1 MDFGITIAPHI
12 DRWDLIRY
20 AEDLGFDRAWVPDSQ
35 MLWSDCYAILALAA
49 VNTRRIKIGTGVSIA
64 GTRIAPV
71 TAHSI
76 GSINQLAPGRVFLGV
91 GTGHTAMRVMGQ
103 EPMPT
108 KEFREY
114 LRVVRT
120 LLDGDAVDYTYRG
133 RTREIKFIHRDR
145 YFVNLDNRIPIYVAA
160 NGPKACQA
168 AGAYADG
175 WVTIGRDAKEINDR
189 MTQIKTGAQAVGR
202 NLGNDFHTVLF
213 TVTSVLRP
221 GEKLTSERVINEV
234 GSWVTC
240 ELHFFYEIWN
250 KLGRKDE
257 MIPPHFVPIWG
268 DYLKRV
274 EGFSLPEKS
283 RFRQI
288 HEGHATFVPPEE
300 RRFVTPDAIRAS
312 VIVGS
317 PEEIIEQIR
326 GLEKNGIKEINIM
339 PGPDYARPAFRDFA
353 EMIMPAFKR

>member
-1 MDFGITIAPHI
+1 MDFGITICPHI
-12 DRWDLIRY
+12 DRWDHIRY
-20 AEDLGFDRAWVPDSQ
+20 AEELGFDRAWVPDSQ
-35 MLWSDCYAILALAA
+35 MIWSDCYAILALAA
-49 VNTRRIKIGTGVSIA
+49 INTKRIKIGTGVSIT

-76 GSINQLAPGRVFLGV
+76 GSINQLAPGRVFLGA

-114 LRVVRT
+114 LRVVRK

-133 RTREIKFIHRDR
+133 QTREIKFIHRDR
-145 YFVNLDNRIPIYVAA
+145 HFINLDNRIPVYVAA

-168 AGAYADG
+168 AGAYGDG
-175 WVTIGRDAKEINDR
+175 WVTIGKDRDEIKNR
-189 MTQIKTGAQAVGR
+189 LEQIKTGAQATGR
-202 NLGNDFHTVLF
+202 KLGNDFHTVLF
-213 TVTSVLRP
+213 TTTSVLRP
-221 GEKLTSERVINEV
+221 GEKLTSERVVNEI
-234 GSWVTC
+234 GTWVTC

-257 MIPPHFVPIWG
+257 MIPPHFANVWD

-274 EGFSLPEKS
+274 NSFSLPENA

-300 RRFVTPDAIRAS
+300 RRFVTPEAIRAS
-312 VIVGS
+312 AMVGT
-317 PEEIIEQIR
+317 PEEIVEQIR
-326 GLEKNGIKEINIM
+326 AVEKSGIKEVNIM
-339 PGPDYARPAFRDFA
+339 PATDFAYGAFRDFA
-353 EMIMPAFKR
+353 ELIMPAFR